1 MSGESG
7 DAKLLYNT
15 VVDGAVVQIETNAFV
30 TVADIYGTEFYASYQ
45 SGISVTCA
53 FEVNSYDFE
62 VTKHIEAETNKPLY
76 ATSILYTGAEF
87 NIVRHQSI
95 KNTEN
100 TLLICS

>member
-7 DAKLLYNT
+7 DAKLLYNAVIAGVIGPVETDVFVT
-15 VVDGAVVQIETNAFV
+15 VVD
-30 TVADIYGTEFYASYQ
+30 IYGQEFYSSYQ
-45 SGISVTCA
+45 SGINVTCA

-62 VTKHIEAETNKPLY
+62 VTKHIEADTNKPLY
-76 ATSILYTGAEF
+76 ATTIIYDGAEF

-95 KNTEN
+95 KNTEK

>member
-1 MSGESG
+1 VSGESG
-7 DAKLLYNT
+7 DAKLLHN
-15 VVDGAVVQIETNAFV
+15 AVVGGVATQIETNVFV
-30 TVADIYGTEFYASYQ
+30 KVVDIYGQEFYSSYQ

-62 VTKHIEAETNKPLY
+62 VTKHIEADTNKPLY
-76 ATSILYTGAEF
+76 ATSILYGGAEF